1 MNYNNKQEKNR
12 WKMVVVILLCIV
24 AVGVTVFLKTST
36 GETKNLHAVGE
47 ADSAEQKVAIPDTT
61 ADSTLIPV
69 TADSISTAL
78 PDTILGRDKRNPYE
92 GGYEDGYASGCDD
105 GAAGTKNASYDEEC
119 SYTKTSDRQNYVKG
133 YREGY
138 TKGFDDGQHGKQFN
152 IGDE

>member
-36 GETKNLHAVGE
+36 GETKSLHAVGE

-105 GAAGTKNASYDEEC
+105 GAVGTKNASYDEEC

-138 TKGFDDGQHGKQFN
+138 AKGFDDGQHGKQFN

>member
-36 GETKNLHAVGE
+36 GETKSLHAVGE